1 MAERWTRE
9 RRLEHTRNLLLDSA
23 ERAFADHGFAGAAL
37 DDIAEAA
44 GYTRGAIASHF
55 GAKDDLFLA
64 VVERRLQRLA
74 ANFDDVIGTF
84 EALDDQLVDELVKR
98 WRSVTTAS
106 RADAALNYEFSL
118 YLLRNP
124 DAHERLAPERER
136 MIQWVA
142 TYIVNHVARLGGELR
157 MPAETLAR
165 LLVASTEGVL
175 MGSHLDG
182 QDLHEPYLQFVMAN
196 LVLPGN

>member
-1 MAERWTRE
+1 MVERWTRE
-9 RRLEHTRNLLLDSA
+9 RRLEHTRTLLLDSA
-23 ERAFADHGFAGAAL
+23 EAAFADHGFAGAAL
-37 DDIAEAA
+37 DDIAEVA

-55 GAKDDLFLA
+55 GAKDELFLA

-74 ANFDDVIGTF
+74 ANFDDVIGSF
-84 EALDDQLVDELVKR
+84 EALNDELVDELVKR
-98 WRSVTTAS
+98 WRGVTTGS

-124 DAHERLAPERER
+124 DARERLAPQRER
-136 MIQWVA
+136 TIQWIA
-142 TYIVNHVARLGGELR
+142 DYITNHVDRLGGQLR

-182 QDLHEPYLQFVMAN
+182 QDLYEPYLQFVMAN
-196 LVLPGN
+196 LVLRGN

>member
-1 MAERWTRE
+1 MVERWTRE

-23 ERAFADHGFAGAAL
+23 EAAFADHGFAGAAL
-37 DDIAEAA
+37 DDIAAVA

-64 VVERRLQRLA
+64 VAERRLQRLA
-74 ANFDDVIGTF
+74 SNFDDVIGSF
-84 EALDDQLVDELVKR
+84 EALNDQLVGELVTK
-98 WRSVTTAS
+98 WRGVTSAS
-106 RADAALNYEFSL
+106 RVDAALNYEFSL

-124 DAHERLAPERER
+124 EARERLAPQRDQT
-136 MIQWVA
+136 IQWIA
-142 TYIVNHVARLGGELR
+142 NYMTNHVDRLGGRLR

-175 MGSHLDG
+175 MASHLDD

-196 LVLPGN
+196 LVQRGD